1 MQQRRRRRITKM
13 DAEES
18 RSEAVQ
24 ARRAHLIE
32 QTKIWDEKIAKNKEP
47 RTWETYLPAHHRG
60 KASKDALKHFRAL
73 LDRPLPEGVPRQ
85 LTRTQIAMID
95 EGWKEPDHVP
105 EPPKRKR
112 AKKEPV
118 KEGPAKGSIADLELQ
133 ASKEWDGIGV
143 SPHGRRALDAAWALD
158 FGPNMGNPFR
168 TRLTRDMCLQ
178 LGAVD
183 YYSIIKDVCDLPLCR
198 ERLNTGAYEND
209 AALRRDIR
217 KIAENALQYHG
228 PASPY
233 TTAADQLAAAFDAAL
248 AGA

>member
-1 MQQRRRRRITKM
+1 MDVDDADERRN
-13 DAEES
+13 
-18 RSEAVQ
+18 EAVQ

-73 LDRPLPEGVPRQ
+73 LERPLPEGVPRQ

-133 ASKEWDGIGV
+133 AAKEWDGIGV

-228 PASPY
+228 PSSPY